1 MLEFVARHV
10 FSIVEKPMSHGETP
24 ITQIYMPPRTA
35 VLRLVEAGLVRGLD
49 AARLDALRA
58 ECWDGDEEQME
69 EAGVLGI
76 LTSFYETVERGV
88 RDGFLWHDD
97 RFWMETPDVVAEV
110 AAMLHDD
117 RPLFRQ
123 VAIIEKISTA
133 RRFRES
139 VQAIELERDDGV
151 RKQLEV
157 RSLDDVVACFNEELR
172 ARGRQR
178 RIVPLDT
185 SDGWCMY
192 VACELRLARKLAAEG
207 ALPVADLDSLRE

>member
-1 MLEFVARHV
+1 MGN
-10 FSIVEKPMSHGETP
+10 GETP
-24 ITQIYMPPRTA
+24 ITQVYMPPRA
-35 VLRLVEAGLVRGLD
+35 AILRLVEAGVVRGLD

-76 LTSFYETVERGV
+76 LTSFYETLDKGL

-97 RFWMETPDVVAEV
+97 RFWMETSDVVAEV
-110 AAMLHDD
+110 AGMLHDD

-123 VAIIEKISTA
+123 LAIEEKISTA
-133 RRFRES
+133 RRFRET

-151 RKQLEV
+151 RKTIEA

-178 RIVPLDT
+178 RIVALDT
-185 SDGWCMY
+185 SDGWKMY
-192 VACELRLARKLAAEG
+192 VAVELRLARKLAAEG
-207 ALPVADLDSLRE
+207 ALPIASLDSLSD

>member
-1 MLEFVARHV
+1 
-10 FSIVEKPMSHGETP
+10 MSNGDTP
-24 ITQIYMPPRTA
+24 ITQVYMPPRA
-35 VLRLVEAGLVRGLD
+35 AILRLVEAGVVRGLD

-76 LTSFYETVERGV
+76 LTSFYETLDKGL

-97 RFWMETPDVVAEV
+97 RFWMETGDVVAEV
-110 AAMLHDD
+110 AGMLHDD

-123 VAIIEKISTA
+123 LAIAEKISTA
-133 RRFRES
+133 RKFREP
-139 VQAIELERDDGV
+139 VHVIELERDDGV
-151 RKQLEV
+151 KKTVEA

-178 RIVPLDT
+178 RIFALDT
-185 SDGWCMY
+185 SDGGKMY
-192 VACELRLARKLAAEG
+192 VAMELRQARKLAAEG
-207 ALPVADLDSLRE
+207 ALPIASLDSLRD

>member
-1 MLEFVARHV
+1 MGN
-10 FSIVEKPMSHGETP
+10 GETP
-24 ITQIYMPPRTA
+24 ITQVYMPPRTA

-58 ECWDGDEEQME
+58 ECWDGDEERME
-69 EAGVLGI
+69 EAGVVGI
-76 LTSFYETVERGV
+76 LTMFYESVEKGL

-97 RFWMETPDVVAEV
+97 RFWMETPDVVAEL
-110 AAMLHDD
+110 ATTLHDD

-123 VAIIEKISTA
+123 LAIVEKVSTA
-133 RRFRES
+133 RRFRET

-151 RKQLEV
+151 RKMIEA

-178 RIVPLDT
+178 RIVGLDT
-185 SDGWCMY
+185 SDGWKMY
-192 VACELRLARKLAAEG
+192 VAGELRVIRKLVAEG
-207 ALPVADLDSLRE
+207 ALPVASLDSLRD

>member
-1 MLEFVARHV
+1 MGN
-10 FSIVEKPMSHGETP
+10 GETP

-35 VLRLVEAGLVRGLD
+35 ILRLVEAGVVRGLD

-76 LTSFYETVERGV
+76 LTSFYETLEKGL

-97 RFWMETPDVVAEV
+97 RFWMETSDVVAEI
-110 AAMLHDD
+110 AGMLHDD
-117 RPLFRQ
+117 RPLYRQ
-123 VAIIEKISTA
+123 LSIEEKISTA
-133 RRFRES
+133 RRFRET
-139 VQAIELERDDGV
+139 VQSLELERDDGV
-151 RKQLEV
+151 KKTIEA

-178 RIVPLDT
+178 RIVALDT
-185 SDGWCMY
+185 SEGWKMY
-192 VACELRLARKLAAEG
+192 VAVELRQARKLAAEG
-207 ALPVADLDSLRE
+207 ALPVASLDDLRD

>member
-1 MLEFVARHV
+1 
-10 FSIVEKPMSHGETP
+10 MSNGDTP
-24 ITQIYMPPRTA
+24 ITQVYMPPRA
-35 VLRLVEAGLVRGLD
+35 AILRLVEAGVVRGLD

-69 EAGVLGI
+69 EAGILGI
-76 LTSFYETVERGV
+76 LTSFYETLDKGL

-97 RFWMETPDVVAEV
+97 RFWMETGDVVAEV
-110 AAMLHDD
+110 AGMLHDD

-123 VAIIEKISTA
+123 VSIEEKISTA
-133 RRFRES
+133 RRFRET

-151 RKQLEV
+151 KKSLEA

-178 RIVPLDT
+178 RIVALDT
-185 SDGWCMY
+185 SEGWKMY
-192 VACELRLARKLAAEG
+192 VAIELRQARKLAAEG
-207 ALPVADLDSLRE
+207 ALPIASLDSLRD

>member
-1 MLEFVARHV
+1 
-10 FSIVEKPMSHGETP
+10 MSNGDTP
-24 ITQIYMPPRTA
+24 ITQVYMPPRA
-35 VLRLVEAGLVRGLD
+35 AILRLVEAGVVRGLD

-76 LTSFYETVERGV
+76 LTSFYETLDKGL

-97 RFWMETPDVVAEV
+97 RFWMETGDVVAEV
-110 AAMLHDD
+110 AGMLHDD

-123 VAIIEKISTA
+123 LAIAEKISTA
-133 RRFRES
+133 RKFREP
-139 VQAIELERDDGV
+139 VHVIELERDDGV
-151 RKQLEV
+151 KKTLEA

-178 RIVPLDT
+178 RIFALDT
-185 SDGWCMY
+185 SDGWKMY
-192 VACELRLARKLAAEG
+192 VAMELRQARKLAAEG
-207 ALPVADLDSLRE
+207 ALPIASLDSLRD

>member
-1 MLEFVARHV
+1 M
-10 FSIVEKPMSHGETP
+10 GNGDTP

-35 VLRLVEAGLVRGLD
+35 VLRLVDAGLVRGLD

-76 LTSFYETVERGV
+76 LTSFYETLEKGL

-97 RFWMETPDVVAEV
+97 RFWMETSDVVAEI
-110 AAMLHDD
+110 AGMLHDD

-123 VAIIEKISTA
+123 LSAEEKVSTA
-133 RRFRES
+133 RKFRET
-139 VQAIELERDDGV
+139 VQALELERDDGV
-151 RKQLEV
+151 HKSIEART
-157 RSLDDVVACFNEELR
+157 LDDVVACFNEELR

-178 RIVPLDT
+178 RIFALDT
-185 SDGWCMY
+185 SEGWKMY
-192 VACELRLARKLAAEG
+192 VALELRLARKLAAEG
-207 ALPVADLDSLRE
+207 ALPIASLDSLHD

>member
-1 MLEFVARHV
+1 MGN
-10 FSIVEKPMSHGETP
+10 GETP
-24 ITQIYMPPRTA
+24 ITQVYMPPRTA
-35 VLRLVEAGLVRGLD
+35 ILRLVEAGLVRGLD

-76 LTSFYETVERGV
+76 LTSFYETVDKGL

-97 RFWMETPDVVAEV
+97 RFWMETSDVVAEV
-110 AAMLHDD
+110 AGMLHDD

-123 VAIIEKISTA
+123 LSATEKISTA
-133 RRFRES
+133 RRFRET

-151 RKQLEV
+151 KKTIEA
-157 RSLDDVVACFNEELR
+157 RSLADVVACFNEELR

-178 RIVPLDT
+178 RIVALDT
-185 SDGWCMY
+185 SEGWRMY
-192 VACELRLARKLAAEG
+192 VAVELRQARKLVAEG
-207 ALPVADLDSLRE
+207 ALPVASLDDLRD

>member
-1 MLEFVARHV
+1 M
-10 FSIVEKPMSHGETP
+10 GNGDTP
-24 ITQIYMPPRTA
+24 ITQVYMPPRTA
-35 VLRLVEAGLVRGLD
+35 VLRLVEAGVVRGLD

-76 LTSFYETVERGV
+76 LTSFYESVDKGL

-97 RFWMETPDVVAEV
+97 RFWMETEDVVAEV

-117 RPLFRQ
+117 RPLYRQ
-123 VAIIEKISTA
+123 LAIEPRVSTA
-133 RRFRES
+133 RRFKET
-139 VQAIELERDDGV
+139 VQALELERDDGIH
-151 RKQLEV
+151 KSLEA

-178 RIVPLDT
+178 RIIPLDT
-185 SDGWCMY
+185 SDGWKMY
-192 VACELRLARKLAAEG
+192 VALELRDARKLAAEG
-207 ALPVADLDSLRE
+207 ALPIASLDSLRD

>member
-1 MLEFVARHV
+1 MGN
-10 FSIVEKPMSHGETP
+10 GETP

-35 VLRLVEAGLVRGLD
+35 ILRLVEAGVVRGLD

-76 LTSFYETVERGV
+76 LTSFYETLEKGL

-97 RFWMETPDVVAEV
+97 RFWMETSDVVAEI
-110 AAMLHDD
+110 AGTLHDD
-117 RPLFRQ
+117 RPLYRQ
-123 VAIIEKISTA
+123 LSIEEKISTA
-133 RRFRES
+133 RRFRET
-139 VQAIELERDDGV
+139 VQSIELERDDGV
-151 RKQLEV
+151 RKTLEA

-178 RIVPLDT
+178 RIVALDT
-185 SDGWCMY
+185 SEGWQMY
-192 VACELRLARKLAAEG
+192 VAVELRIARKLAAEG
-207 ALPVADLDSLRE
+207 ALPVASLDDLRD

>member
-1 MLEFVARHV
+1 MGN
-10 FSIVEKPMSHGETP
+10 GETP

-35 VLRLVEAGLVRGLD
+35 ILRLVEAGVVRGLD

-76 LTSFYETVERGV
+76 LTSFYETLEKGL

-97 RFWMETPDVVAEV
+97 RFWMETTDVVAEI
-110 AAMLHDD
+110 AGMLHDD
-117 RPLFRQ
+117 RALYRQ
-123 VAIIEKISTA
+123 LSIEEKISTA
-133 RRFRES
+133 RRFRET
-139 VQAIELERDDGV
+139 VQSIELERDDGV
-151 RKQLEV
+151 KKTLEA

-178 RIVPLDT
+178 RIVALDT
-185 SDGWCMY
+185 SEGWKMY
-192 VACELRLARKLAAEG
+192 VAVELRIARKLAAEG
-207 ALPVADLDSLRE
+207 ALPVASLDDLRD

>member
-1 MLEFVARHV
+1 
-10 FSIVEKPMSHGETP
+10 MSNGDTP
-24 ITQIYMPPRTA
+24 ITQVYMPPRTA
-35 VLRLVEAGLVRGLD
+35 VLRLVEAGIVRGLD

-76 LTSFYETVERGV
+76 LTSFYETLDKGL

-97 RFWMETPDVVAEV
+97 RFWMETADVVAEV
-110 AAMLHDD
+110 AGMLHDD

-123 VAIIEKISTA
+123 LGIAEKISTA
-133 RRFRES
+133 RKFREP
-139 VQAIELERDDGV
+139 VHVIELERDDGV
-151 RKQLEV
+151 KKTLEA

-178 RIVPLDT
+178 RIFALDT
-185 SDGWCMY
+185 SDGWKMY
-192 VACELRLARKLAAEG
+192 VAMELRQARKLAAEG
-207 ALPVADLDSLRE
+207 ALPIASLDSLRE